1 VREALYHVYFFHPST
16 IIQAVDPQNPSYAEA
31 VEGLFRHAPFISEL
45 GLRLQGFGPG
55 WCETVLEVE
64 PRHLQQ
70 DGWLHAGVQATVAD
84 HTAGAAGIS
93 LVPAGHT
100 VVTAEFKIN
109 LLRPARGERLRCR
122 SQVLRPGR
130 RLIVVESELVAEGE
144 RSDPPL
150 TAKATVTLAVVDL
163 RQEQEPT

>member
-1 VREALYHVYFFHPST
+1 MEL
-16 IIQAVDPQNPSYAEA
+16 QNPDFAAA
-31 VEGLFRHAPFISEL
+31 VQGLFCRAPFITDL
-45 GLRLQGFGPG
+45 GLRLDSFAPG

-70 DGWLHAGVQATVAD
+70 DGWIHAGVQATVAD

-100 VVTAEFKIN
+100 VVTAEFKVN
-109 LLRPARGERLRCR
+109 LLRPASGAVLRCR

-130 RLIVVESELVAEGE
+130 RLIVVESEIFCPGRPESARGLTAERPDG
-144 RSDPPL
+144 SLL

-163 RQEQEPT
+163 RDGAT